1 MLRQLHLGCHQTI
14 PRAVYHAS
22 LGRRV
27 ASRAGFKFTTH
38 KYLSLWCQLCGGS
51 VRVDREVAAEAGE
64 EERAIIRLFVRETEV
79 RSVKATINYTI
90 PTPEECLLG
99 DGDAEEVVPDGE
111 VMNIGVV
118 GGSDSTLGLA
128 PLLQSGCCSGGRACT
143 PTFPISTLQSVP

>member
-1 MLRQLHLGCHQTI
+1 MLNRIGRVYEASELNHAPATPFGCHQTI

-27 ASRAGFKFTTH
+27 ASRASFKFTTH

-64 EERAIIRLFVRETEV
+64 EERAIIRLFVKETEV

-90 PTPEECLLG
+90 PTPEECPLG

-118 GGSDSTLGLA
+118 GGAGLDEIKNR
-128 PLLQSGCCSGGRACT
+128 GR
-143 PTFPISTLQSVP
+143 F

>member
-27 ASRAGFKFTTH
+27 ASRAGFKFTAH
-38 KYLSLWCQLCGGS
+38 KYLSLWYQLCGGS

-64 EERAIIRLFVRETEV
+64 EERAIIRLFVRETED

-90 PTPEECLLG
+90 PTPEECSLG

-118 GGSDSTLGLA
+118 GGPDLTKSRTEADSDVTPSFGM
-128 PLLQSGCCSGGRACT
+128 GWCT
-143 PTFPISTLQSVP
+143 SERPRLR